1 MCIKNIYIH
10 SIERYVFGIFYV
22 SPLRCYRLFFAL
34 FLVYHSLHHHFLFM
48 ETTFDVLCVSATF
61 ALMLLF
67 FMCSIY
73 NRYQSSNSTLCCI
86 YFLTDGLVKGIIS
99 SLLSTLIYDLNRQL
113 SLIRCQP
120 S

>member
-1 MCIKNIYIH
+1 MSLVFSTFLLCAVIDCLWIIKYKI
-10 SIERYVFGIFYV
+10 
-22 SPLRCYRLFFAL
+22 FAL